1 MSNMPYCRFQNTA
14 HDLRDCAG
22 HILDADLS
30 IEEQAARVHLVRIA
44 IDLLQELC
52 IDVEAPTE
60 LTEFI
65 NDAVR
70 G

>member
-1 MSNMPYCRFQNTA
+1 MSNMSYCRFRNTVS
-14 HDLRDCAG
+14 DLRDCAD

-30 IEEQAARVHLVRIA
+30 VEEQAARVRLVRVA

-65 NDAVR
+65 ADAVR